1 MLQNTFLKIDYIRD
15 VAVERDNEAVD
26 QDVCARDAPI

>member
-1 MLQNTFLKIDYIRD
+1 MGVAAKKATKLRD